1 MQRKLTGRTVALIFI
16 VVWALYSMFPM
27 RSGDL
32 MEAFQNRAEN
42 KDAEFEEIAKTAQEK
57 ITKDGMDAYQA
68 LFEATGTND
77 IAKYFPQL
85 GDVSE
90 EDNPT
95 VAVLNRLQR
104 KIAGRVRLG
113 LDIKG
118 GTSFLVGMESSR
130 LEDDQRSSAL
140 DKAVEILRKR
150 VDSMG
155 VAEPEIT
162 PNGTDRI
169 TIALPGLTEAENEA
183 ARRQIERAAF
193 LEFRMVHPQSDELLA
208 QDYIEPGYEI
218 LTETL
223 KSKRKGDSQQ
233 ESRRYLVKKKPEE
246 GLTGKYIQQ
255 AMVHRNPVDNSVAI
269 SFTLDSEGAVKFA
282 KVTRENV
289 GQLLGI
295 VLDGELTS
303 APRINGEI
311 PSGSGEITGNFTIEE
326 GIELANVL
334 ENPLETPVKIL
345 EERRVDPSLGAD
357 SVRSGIVACI
367 ISAVLVSLFMLC
379 YYMFAGLVANIAMI
393 LNLVILLGVMCLI
406 GSTLTIP
413 GIAGIVLTVG
423 MAVDANVLIYERIRE
438 ELAKGKS
445 LRSAV
450 SSGYDRAFGVIFDG
464 NITTLFAGI
473 IMIIMGT
480 GPVRGF
486 GVTLSIGIATSMYTA
501 LVVTRLVFD
510 YALRGGK
517 KKLGML
523 KIIGETNFDFMG
535 WATKAIVI
543 SAVVIIG
550 GLGYTIY
557 RGSDAL
563 GVDFKGGDSLML
575 SFEQKI
581 PLEKLR
587 ATVQPLPGENRVGY
601 QVPLSGGRETLSV
614 VVPEGQGEDVEKL
627 LIETY
632 PEAKFTRLS
641 LDRIGASVG
650 SEITVGA
657 IKALLLAML
666 VILFYVALRY
676 EFSFAVGSVVALLHD
691 ILMAIAVF
699 IMTGRQFNAPIIAA
713 LLTIIGFSI
722 NDTIVIFDRVRED
735 IKMGASGTFREIF
748 NRAINQTLARTIITS
763 LTVLL
768 AVAALYIFGGSVIND
783 FAFVFAVG
791 VIVGTWSSLFISS
804 SVVLWISKGRKPK
817 LGNSDVAV
825 AVDPTIYQEPKAER

>member
-1 MQRKLTGRTVALIFI
+1 
-16 VVWALYSMFPM
+16 
-27 RSGDL
+27 
-32 MEAFQNRAEN
+32 
-42 KDAEFEEIAKTAQEK
+42 
-57 ITKDGMDAYQA
+57 
-68 LFEATGTND
+68 
-77 IAKYFPQL
+77 
-85 GDVSE
+85 
-90 EDNPT
+90 
-95 VAVLNRLQR
+95 
-104 KIAGRVRLG
+104 
-113 LDIKG
+113 
-118 GTSFLVGMESSR
+118 
-130 LEDDQRSSAL
+130 
-140 DKAVEILRKR
+140 
-150 VDSMG
+150 
-155 VAEPEIT
+155 
-162 PNGTDRI
+162 
-169 TIALPGLTEAENEA
+169 
-183 ARRQIERAAF
+183 
-193 LEFRMVHPQSDELLA
+193 
-208 QDYIEPGYEI
+208 
-218 LTETL
+218 
-223 KSKRKGDSQQ
+223 
-233 ESRRYLVKKKPEE
+233 
-246 GLTGKYIQQ
+246 
-255 AMVHRNPVDNSVAI
+255 
-269 SFTLDSEGAVKFA
+269 
-282 KVTRENV
+282 
-289 GQLLGI
+289 
-295 VLDGELTS
+295 
-303 APRINGEI
+303 
-311 PSGSGEITGNFTIEE
+311 
-326 GIELANVL
+326 

-510 YALRGGK
+510 YALRAGK
-517 KKLGML
+517 QKLGML
-523 KIIGETNFDFMG
+523 KVIGETNFDFMG
-535 WATKAIVI
+535 WATKAFII

-550 GLGYTIY
+550 GLGYTFY
-557 RGSDAL
+557 RGSDAM

-575 SFEQKI
+575 AFEQKV

-587 ATVQPLPGENRVGY
+587 ATVEPLPGENRVGY
-601 QVPLSGGRETLSV
+601 QMPLSGGKETLSV

-627 LIETY
+627 LTENY

-657 IKALLLAML
+657 IKSLLLAML

-699 IMTGRQFNAPIIAA
+699 VMTGRQFNAPIIAA

-735 IKMGASGTFREIF
+735 IRMGATGTFREIF

-763 LTVLL
+763 VTVLL

-804 SVVLWISKGRKPK
+804 SVVLWITKGRKPK
-817 LGNSDVAV
+817 LGSSDVAV
-825 AVDPTIYQEPKAER
+825 AVDPTIYQEPKTEK

>member
-1 MQRKLTGRTVALIFI
+1 
-16 VVWALYSMFPM
+16 
-27 RSGDL
+27 
-32 MEAFQNRAEN
+32 
-42 KDAEFEEIAKTAQEK
+42 
-57 ITKDGMDAYQA
+57 
-68 LFEATGTND
+68 
-77 IAKYFPQL
+77 
-85 GDVSE
+85 
-90 EDNPT
+90 
-95 VAVLNRLQR
+95 
-104 KIAGRVRLG
+104 
-113 LDIKG
+113 
-118 GTSFLVGMESSR
+118 
-130 LEDDQRSSAL
+130 
-140 DKAVEILRKR
+140 
-150 VDSMG
+150 
-155 VAEPEIT
+155 
-162 PNGTDRI
+162 
-169 TIALPGLTEAENEA
+169 
-183 ARRQIERAAF
+183 
-193 LEFRMVHPQSDELLA
+193 
-208 QDYIEPGYEI
+208 
-218 LTETL
+218 
-223 KSKRKGDSQQ
+223 
-233 ESRRYLVKKKPEE
+233 
-246 GLTGKYIQQ
+246 
-255 AMVHRNPVDNSVAI
+255 MVHRNPVDNSVAI

-517 KKLGML
+517 QKLGML
-523 KIIGETNFDFMG
+523 KVIGETNFDFMG
-535 WATKAIVI
+535 WATKAFVI
-543 SAVVIIG
+543 SAVVIIAG
-550 GLGYTIY
+550 FGYTFY

-627 LIETY
+627 LTETY

-699 IMTGRQFNAPIIAA
+699 VMTGRQFNAPIIAA

-735 IKMGASGTFREIF
+735 IKMGVSGTFREIF

-763 LTVLL
+763 VTVLL

-825 AVDPTIYQEPKAER
+825 AVDPTIYQEPKTER